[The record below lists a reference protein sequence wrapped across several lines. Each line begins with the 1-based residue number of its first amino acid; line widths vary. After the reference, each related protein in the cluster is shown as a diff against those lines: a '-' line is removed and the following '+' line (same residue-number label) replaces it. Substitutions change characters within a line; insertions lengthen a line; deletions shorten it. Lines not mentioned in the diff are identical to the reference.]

1 MKFRN
6 INLLVLILFL
16 SLVSNLQAQESKQDL
31 VVPLSKPGSPGSL
44 EVGLISGSINVE
56 GYTGKEVIIKAQ
68 YNNRDEEGN
77 KKNYRNNQTDNVDG
91 LKKISMNAF
100 NLDVEEKDNHVEISS
115 DNYNKI
121 IDLDIKVPQNFSLD
135 LGTINNG
142 NIKVT
147 GVKGDHE
154 ISNVNGDVEMFSI
167 SGSAVVSN
175 VNGKIEITFSEVN
188 PNKAMSFAT
197 LNKKIDITFP
207 ANTKATLKMD
217 SKMGEIYTDFDVDL
231 VKTEPE
237 VKKSTGDN
245 TYKLE
250 ISKYQTAKINGGGPE
265 FNFKNFN
272 GNIIIRKGK

>member
-1 MKFRN
+1 MKFKN
-6 INLLVLILFL
+6 INLLVLGIFL
-16 SLVSNLQAQESKQDL
+16 SLVFNLQAQESKQDL
-31 VVPLSKPGSPGSL
+31 VIPLSKPGSPGSL
-44 EVGLISGSINVE
+44 EVGLISGSISVE
-56 GYTGKEVIIKAQ
+56 GYSGKEVIIKAL
-68 YNNRDEEGN
+68 YNDNDEDRY
-77 KKNYRNNQTDNVDG
+77 KKRNQNDNIDG
-91 LKKISMNAF
+91 LKKISMNSF
-100 NLDVEEKDNHVEISS
+100 NLDVEEKDNRVEVSS
-115 DNYNKI
+115 DNYNKT

-135 LGTINNG
+135 LGTINHG
-142 NIKVT
+142 SIKVT

-154 ISNVNGDVEMFSI
+154 ISNVNGDIEMFSI

-175 VNGKIEITFSEVN
+175 VNGKIEITFSEVT

-197 LNKKIDITFP
+197 LNKKIDVTFP
-207 ANTKATLKMD
+207 ANTKTTLKMD